1 MARLRLISRE
11 EMAPD
16 KQPIYDRIAA
26 TRGSVANVFK
36 VLLNSP
42 DAAAAIGGLGKYL
55 RFSSS
60 LDPAIR
66 EVCILS
72 TAKELDNGYE
82 WANHEPEARRVGVRD
97 ETIES
102 IRNGRASMGI
112 PAKEGVVA
120 QAAKELVRDGTL
132 TERTFQA
139 IEHLLGPEQTVDLIV
154 LVGYYSLVSRVVKAL
169 DVEMDHGVQAEPP
182 S

>member
-1 MARLRLISRE
+1 MVQPSEGVAQTLYSAGYEEADLARLRLISRE

-36 VLLNSP
+36 ALLNSP
-42 DAAAAIGGLGKYL
+42 DAAAAVGGLGKYL

-82 WANHEPEARRVGVRD
+82 WAQP
-97 ETIES
+97 
-102 IRNGRASMGI
+102 
-112 PAKEGVVA
+112 
-120 QAAKELVRDGTL
+120 
-132 TERTFQA
+132 
-139 IEHLLGPEQTVDLIV
+139 
-154 LVGYYSLVSRVVKAL
+154 
-169 DVEMDHGVQAEPP
+169 
-182 S
+182 